1 VGKLTVSL
9 IKLRI
14 EIWSAKQIDK
24 PIAGLAK
31 AANTRLS
38 VLKSPIPLRLLG
50 KSEQASR
57 AGT

>member
-1 VGKLTVSL
+1 MGKLTVSL

-14 EIWSAKQIDK
+14 EIWSAKQINK

-31 AANTRLS
+31 AA
-38 VLKSPIPLRLLG
+38 IPSHCFEVSILLRLLG
-50 KSEQASR
+50 KSEQAIR